1 MKTVAEA
8 VHFAHQCGTLHRD
21 LKPQNVLVTPE
32 LEVRVLDFGLAVSS
46 EEEEDRQKGFF
57 EGTPL
62 YASPEQVAGEALTPA
77 SDLFSFGSLMYRIL
91 TSEAPFNAATVAG
104 IFDGISTVEPA
115 FPRRIDTT
123 IDTDLQAI
131 CLACLAKEVITV
143 ERHDELAKQAET
155 SLQRAGVR
163 NVRVLCGDGKQGD
176 PEHAPFDRIII
187 TAAAHVVPQPLLA
200 QLAPGGTLVA
210 PVGETHGCW
219 MTRIC
224 KNPQGALEQSR
235 HGRFS
240 FVPLI

>member
-1 MKTVAEA
+1 
-8 VHFAHQCGTLHRD
+8 L
-21 LKPQNVLVTPE
+21 
-32 LEVRVLDFGLAVSS
+32 
-46 EEEEDRQKGFF
+46 
-57 EGTPL
+57 
-62 YASPEQVAGEALTPA
+62 
-77 SDLFSFGSLMYRIL
+77 
-91 TSEAPFNAATVAG
+91 
-104 IFDGISTVEPA
+104 
-115 FPRRIDTT
+115 
-123 IDTDLQAI
+123 
-131 CLACLAKEVITV
+131 LACLAKEVITV

>member
-1 MKTVAEA
+1 MGGKSSLPVEWLAQEKQQLHDRWVAGSEI
-8 VHFAHQCGTLHRD
+8 HSRRILETF
-21 LKPQNVLVTPE
+21 
-32 LEVRVLDFGLAVSS
+32 LEVPREHFVPLAMQAESYVDYPLPIGAGQTISQPTTVMLMLDLLNPQSGDCVLEIG
-46 EEEEDRQKGFF
+46 
-57 EGTPL
+57 
-62 YASPEQVAGEALTPA
+62 AG
-77 SDLFSFGSLMYRIL
+77 SGY
-91 TSEAPFNAATVAG
+91 NAA
-104 IFDGISTVEPA
+104 
-115 FPRRIDTT
+115 
-123 IDTDLQAI
+123 L
-131 CLACLAKEVITV
+131 LACLAKEVITV

-200 QLAPGGTLVA
+200 QLASGGTLVA